1 MSEFKA
7 ETNVKMIAWLIGGLC
22 LAGVLLFWPNFSSQ
36 AHASPMAQDA
46 PAVETVPTLPP
57 GTPTATSTTQATPT
71 ATATTNPTATPT
83 ATPGPLGV
91 DTVPSSDA
99 LYYRFTY
106 HVRFTN
112 NTIELIHGGK
122 VYFVVPLYATL
133 NLTGSGPGWSCP
145 NGTTAG
151 KTCTFVWGDIPP
163 TGALNA
169 ASVND
174 TKEATFVLDVKKDQI
189 PATVKSLAFDVIVA
203 DGSGKVFSTFA
214 VNSQLPGRL
223 LYNLFLPLG
232 RR

>member
-7 ETNVKMIAWLIGGLC
+7 ETNVKMIAWLVGGLC
-22 LAGVLLFWPNFSSQ
+22 LAGVLLFWPYFLSQ
-36 AHASPMAQDA
+36 AYASPLRQDA
-46 PAVETVPTLPP
+46 PAVPTVPTLPP
-57 GTPTATSTTQATPT
+57 GTPTATPTNTPT
-71 ATATTNPTATPT
+71 TIPTATPT
-83 ATPGPLGV
+83 STPGPIEL

-99 LYYRFTY
+99 VYYHFTY

-112 NTIELIHGGK
+112 NTIEFIHGGK
-122 VYFVVPLYATL
+122 VYFVVPLYATF
-133 NLTGSGPGWSCP
+133 NLTTSGAGWTCP

-174 TKEATFVLDVKKDQI
+174 TKEATFVLDVKKDQL
-189 PATVKSLAFDVIVA
+189 PATVNSLVFDVIVA
-203 DGSGKVFSTFA
+203 DGSGKMYSVFPVT
-214 VNSQLPGRL
+214 SQLPGRL
-223 LYNLFLPLG
+223 PYILFLPLG